1 MRISFTTEKDASL
14 LWINQRKEDIANLT
28 NSISSQ
34 KKMATPSDDPISWA
48 RAMDFKHGLG
58 EYDSILG
65 NMDFATG
72 WDQATDSALGNV
84 GELVSQAR
92 QCAISANSASGPE
105 QRDALVSQLDGIIKN
120 MISAANTQYGD
131 QYVFAGSKYSATPY
145 SIDDATGTV
154 TYAGDDEAVKVR
166 TSREP
171 VATGAFTVNLTGN
184 QAFTFTSGASTLN
197 VINEVWKLKDAIRT
211 GNSTNITTQ
220 LGTLIQASD
229 AISKQ
234 SSIIGS
240 RLSSV
245 EQQKSAIT
253 LIKTNTQSNLS
264 DVDDVDLPDAITK
277 LQQHTAAFEAALK
290 VTGLTANL
298 NLASYLS

>member
-1 MRISFTTEKDASL
+1 MRISFANEKDASL
-14 LWINQRKEDIANLT
+14 FWINQRKEDIATLT

-34 KKMATPSDDPISWA
+34 KKMASPSDDPASWA

-72 WDQATDSALGNV
+72 WDQATDSALNNISD
-84 GELVSQAR
+84 LISQAR
-92 QCAISANSASGPE
+92 QAAISANSPSGAD

-120 MISAANTQYGD
+120 MINSANTQYGD
-131 QYVFAGSKYSATPY
+131 QYVFAGMNYASSPY
-145 SIDDATGTV
+145 SIDDATGLV
-154 TYAGDDEAVKVR
+154 SYAGDDGAVRVR
-166 TSREP
+166 TNRGP
-171 VATGAFTVNLTGN
+171 NGALTINLTGH
-184 QAFTFTSGASTLN
+184 QAFEFTSGASTLN
-197 VINEVWKLKDAIRT
+197 VINEVWQLKDAIRT
-211 GNSTNITTQ
+211 GNSTNITAK

-234 SSIIGS
+234 TSIIGS
-240 RLSSV
+240 RLSSLD
-245 EQQKSAIT
+245 QQKSAIT

-264 DVDDVDLPDAITK
+264 DVDDVDLPGAITK
-277 LQQHTAAFEAALK
+277 LQQTSAAFEAALK
-290 VTGLTANL
+290 VAGLTANL